1 LYLWGTLRD
10 DDGDLHAILRR
21 VPHSA
26 ASAGGWKRLVV
37 QSTMGGKDHLAMH
50 PSGRASA
57 ANNTV
62 VRTLENG
69 RVRWSS
75 DDDPDRR
82 PFEAWWE
89 PGRCSWREDGTFH
102 LDGTMIEPGMHWYLP
117 GRDAGMYYVST
128 LFELEGEIFGRPCR
142 GMMGF
147 DQVHMHEG
155 GAMYQNK
162 DVMVGE
168 KLELFWY
175 TWATRYTD
183 GSLDAGHFALGND
196 RFGFAVITDAD
207 GNVRQ
212 DDHVEGE
219 VTFGDDG
226 YWHTGISF
234 SALGEQWEFI
244 PDPRGRMPDLG
255 PIPNP
260 QIDGRWRRVGDEREP
275 AVWFGWGESAP
286 AHGQRRRNRFT

>member
-1 LYLWGTLRD
+1 
-10 DDGDLHAILRR
+10 
-21 VPHSA
+21 
-26 ASAGGWKRLVV
+26 
-37 QSTMGGKDHLAMH
+37 
-50 PSGRASA
+50 
-57 ANNTV
+57 
-62 VRTLENG
+62 
-69 RVRWSS
+69 
-75 DDDPDRR
+75 
-82 PFEAWWE
+82 
-89 PGRCSWREDGTFH
+89 
-102 LDGTMIEPGMHWYLP
+102 
-117 GRDAGMYYVST
+117 
-128 LFELEGEIFGRPCR
+128 
-142 GMMGF
+142 
-147 DQVHMHEG
+147 
-155 GAMYQNK
+155 MYQNK

-260 QIDGRWRRVGDEREP
+260 QIEGRWRRVGDEREP